1 MQPAQ
6 AEHKDIAEFPVFKY
20 SSLSPVCLVGAGG
33 AHLIHFVGKKTRMTY
48 KILFKCTEKP
58 VLLNQLMQ
66 RKPACAELQRTE
78 VIMDK
83 NSEVSV

>member
-1 MQPAQ
+1 
-6 AEHKDIAEFPVFKY
+6 
-20 SSLSPVCLVGAGG
+20 
-33 AHLIHFVGKKTRMTY
+33 MTH

-66 RKPACAELQRTE
+66 RKPTCAELQRTE